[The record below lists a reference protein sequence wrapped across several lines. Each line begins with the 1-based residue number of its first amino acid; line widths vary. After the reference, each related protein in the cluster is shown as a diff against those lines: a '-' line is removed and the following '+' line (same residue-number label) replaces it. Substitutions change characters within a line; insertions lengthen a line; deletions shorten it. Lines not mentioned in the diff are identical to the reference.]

1 MGGAGGAALHWDAT
15 GEVGGVGARGRR
27 CWGSRHSIL
36 IIRLFKCTD
45 RILAFKQSL
54 GLQGKL

>member
-1 MGGAGGAALHWDAT
+1 MDDT
-15 GEVGGVGARGRR
+15 SIQVGREEHQYFA
-27 CWGSRHSIL
+27 SRHSIL

-45 RILAFKQSL
+45 RILAFNQAL